1 MGYQVGSE
9 HEDVTGVAMEESS
22 HSGIVTKDSL
32 LEHRGGVVEHS
43 VAVV

>member
-1 MGYQVGSE
+1 MYQVESE
-9 HEDVTGVAMEESS
+9 YGDVAGVAIEKSS

-32 LEHRGGVVEHS
+32 LEHRGGVEHS